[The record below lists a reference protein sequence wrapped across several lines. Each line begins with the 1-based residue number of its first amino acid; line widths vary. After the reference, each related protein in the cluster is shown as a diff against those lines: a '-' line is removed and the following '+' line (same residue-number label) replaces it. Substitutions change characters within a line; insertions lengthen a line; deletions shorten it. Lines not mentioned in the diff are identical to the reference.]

1 MRQRRLA
8 ASTVHAP
15 TPDDTQAVEAEMP
28 DVIQR
33 FELARQKSK
42 ALEARNNMGLV
53 TAFVAGFGMLA
64 AMIGGFRVF
73 MVFRT
78 SSRAASLSGGQQ
90 HALLSQTEMALVEQ
104 SEDAGG
110 L

>member
-15 TPDDTQAVEAEMP
+15 TPDTTQEVEAEMP

-33 FELARQKSK
+33 FELARQRST

-78 SSRAASLSGGQQ
+78 SSRASPSGGQQ

-104 SEDAGG
+104 SEDGG